1 MGRGDLRREV
11 GHPTHRWLVGVRERG
26 ALHARDRGR
35 LCDRRRD
42 PVLRGFGLVR
52 HRQPPWM
59 GLPDALRVPRFLSL
73 NRTTSPPSPN
83 FLA

>member
-1 MGRGDLRREV
+1 MESYGQWGLGRRAICQEGKPASEQNLIATR
-11 GHPTHRWLVGVRERG
+11 
-26 ALHARDRGR
+26 
-35 LCDRRRD
+35 CDRRRD

-73 NRTTSPPSPN
+73 NRAHNTPSPN